1 MSFTNDPVNS
11 LTDRV
16 RLIVGDTMTEIEY
29 LSDEVYVFLLDK
41 YANNVTAASLEASR
55 YILGSLSKYSRQRT
69 GDIEVYG
76 AEMFKNYRDF
86 LRELLRNPQMLFD
99 RATIYAGGI
108 SKSDMKKNDRRSDN
122 VAPTVYKGMTTN
134 TRIYDK
140 DYEDGDSFF

>member
-1 MSFTNDPVNS
+1 M
-11 LTDRV
+11 
-16 RLIVGDTMTEIEY
+16 
-29 LSDEVYVFLLDK
+29 FLLDK

-122 VAPTVYKGMTTN
+122 VAPTIYKGMTTN